1 MLNSLSLLFGKE
13 GKMKIKQQDRI
24 TALYC
29 RLSRD
34 DEFSGD
40 SVSIQTQKAMLSQYA
55 EEKGFVNCEYF
66 VDDGYSGT
74 NFNRPD
80 FQRMIAMVEKG
91 QIGTVIVKDL
101 SRLGRNYLMA
111 GNYTEVIFPEY
122 KVRFI
127 AINDNVDSDNGDNE
141 FAPFKNIINE
151 WYAKDCSRKV
161 KSAFKTKALKG
172 EYTGGYPAYG
182 YKKDPDDR
190 HHLIPDDHAIIVKRM
205 FRLALEG
212 TSCFHIA
219 KMLEEEKIPTPRAY
233 LMDEFGK
240 YRTNELVK
248 HPYAWHK
255 STVQRILSN
264 PVYLGKL
271 VSLRYQT
278 RSFKDKRIVP
288 RSEDEWITVENTHEA
303 LVDQD
308 TFDTVQKRISIKQQ
322 ATWADSDNIY
332 RGLLICGGCNTRMVF
347 SARTG
352 RSSKGHFC
360 CNKHRRYGGKECSAH
375 YITLEQVEAI
385 LLEDIRRHA
394 ALVASDKEAYV
405 ELLLDLAEKGTSG
418 HRRQTLKELDDCQK
432 RRDELDVILNQL
444 YEDHALHRI
453 PDDRYATMT
462 DKYSTEYRE
471 VKARISKLQSDESEF
486 AKKENDASRFAELV
500 ERYIHIDHL
509 TEALLHTLIDH
520 VVIHEK
526 EIIDGD
532 VFMRVEIF
540 YRFIGK
546 VGDDTGEEIYSNPTK
561 QAKSRVL
568 NACK

>member
-1 MLNSLSLLFGKE
+1 MRV
-13 GKMKIKQQDRI
+13 KQQMRI

-55 EEKGFVNCEYF
+55 QEKGFLNCEYF

-80 FQRMIAMVEKG
+80 FQRMIGLVEQGKVG
-91 QIGTVIVKDL
+91 AVIVKDL
-101 SRLGRNYLMA
+101 SRLGRNYLLT

-127 AINDNVDSDNGDNE
+127 AINDNVDSENGDNE

-172 EYTGGYPAYG
+172 EYTGGFPAYG

-190 HHLIPDDHAIIVKRM
+190 HHLIPDEHAPIVQRM
-205 FRLALEG
+205 FRMALEG
-212 TSCFHIA
+212 ETCFHIA
-219 KMLEEEKIPTPRAY
+219 KTLEEEKIPTPRAY

-240 YRTNELVK
+240 YKANERVK
-248 HPYAWHK
+248 HPYAWSKTSVHN
-255 STVQRILSN
+255 VLSN

-288 RSEDEWITVENTHEA
+288 RPEDEWITVENTHEA
-303 LVDQD
+303 LVDQA
-308 TFDTVQKRISIKQQ
+308 TFDTVQERIKIKQPP
-322 ATWADSDNIY
+322 TWADSDNIY

-347 SARTG
+347 TTRTG
-352 RSSKGHFC
+352 RKSKGHFS
-360 CNKHRRYGGKECSAH
+360 CNKHRRYGGDECSAH
-375 YITLEQVEAI
+375 YITVEQVESI
-385 LLEDIRRHA
+385 LREDIQRHA
-394 ALVASDKEAYV
+394 ALAASDRDAYI
-405 ELLLDLAEKGTSG
+405 EMLMDIAEKGSTGERKKAAREMENSI
-418 HRRQTLKELDDCQK
+418 K
-432 RRDELDVILNQL
+432 RLEELDVILNQL
-444 YEDHALHRI
+444 FEDHALHRI
-453 PDDRYATMT
+453 PDDRYAAMS
-462 DKYSTEYRE
+462 DKYGNEYRE
-471 VKARISKLQSDESEF
+471 IKKKMMELEASQSEF
-486 AKKENDASRFAELV
+486 QAREKDASRFAELV
-500 ERYIHIDHL
+500 ERYTHIEEL
-509 TEALLHTLIDH
+509 TAPLLHTLIDH
-520 VVIHEK
+520 VVIHDK
-526 EIIDGD
+526 EEIDGE
-532 VFMRVEIF
+532 VVMRIEIY

-546 VGDDTGEEIYSNPTK
+546 VGNEKGEEIISEPTK
-561 QAKSRVL
+561 NAKTHYL
-568 NACK
+568 NTH